1 MHSSSIF
8 PEILYLICE
17 IDGALY
23 YTLIRKIFQIR
34 NVMMSVHTIK
44 EVYGVS
50 TYLSKEVVRI
60 KFRRPLPIDSW
71 HELLMSISELL
82 ENRLLNWEF
91 DLTEL
96 ENPCS
101 TDIGMWVTC
110 SSRIKLKLGKL
121 DFIVKKSSHVYM
133 LLEFTRLMEIF
144 NVVLLK

>member
-1 MHSSSIF
+1 
-8 PEILYLICE
+8 
-17 IDGALY
+17 
-23 YTLIRKIFQIR
+23 
-34 NVMMSVHTIK
+34 MSVHTIN

-50 TYLSKEVVRI
+50 TYLSKEAVRI

-71 HELLMSISELL
+71 HELLMIMSELI
-82 ENRLLNWEF
+82 EKRLLNWEF

-110 SSRIKLKLGKL
+110 SSRIKRKLGKL
-121 DFIVKKSSHVYM
+121 DFIVKKGSHVQM

-144 NVVLLK
+144 DVVLVK